1 MEKTSIS
8 TVRPFLKW
16 AGGKGQLLNKIE
28 LIYPFDENIT
38 KYAEPFV
45 GGGAVLFDILNKY
58 DLNEIYIS
66 DINSELIN
74 TYKIIQNNID
84 ELIYLLWEY
93 HNEYIYL
100 DDEDRKMYY
109 NYKRDL
115 FNEMDTTLDSI
126 RKAALMIFLNKTCFN
141 GLYRVNKNG
150 IFNVPMGKY
159 KNPCICDEENL
170 RKVSEKLQNV
180 KIVCGDYRESRDF
193 IDNHTFVYFDPP
205 YRPITKT
212 SNFTSYTKDSFT
224 DDNQIEL
231 GKFVDEMDKRG
242 AKIAISSSDPK
253 NINPEDNFMDDIY
266 SKYNIKRV
274 EANRMINSKGNSRGK
289 INELLIFNY

>member
-1 MEKTSIS
+1 MENKTTS
-8 TVRPFLKW
+8 TVKPFLKW

-28 LIYPFDENIT
+28 LIYLFDENIT

-58 DLNEIYIS
+58 DLEEVYIS
-66 DINSELIN
+66 DINPELIN
-74 TYKIIQNNID
+74 TYKVIQNNIE

-100 DDEDRKMYY
+100 DDEDRKIYY
-109 NYKRDL
+109 NYKRKV
-115 FNEMDTTLDSI
+115 FNETDTTFDPI
-126 RKAALMIFLNKTCFN
+126 KKAALMIFLNKTCFN
-141 GLYRVNKNG
+141 GLYRVNKQG
-150 IFNVPMGKY
+150 LFNVPMGKY
-159 KNPCICDEENL
+159 KKPCICDEENL
-170 RKVSEKLQNV
+170 RNVSTKLQNV
-180 KIVCGDYRESRDF
+180 EIVCGDYRESRDF

-289 INELLIFNY
+289 INELLICNY

>member
-1 MEKTSIS
+1 MGNQT
-8 TVRPFLKW
+8 TVKPFLKW

-58 DLNEIYIS
+58 DLEEVYIS
-66 DINSELIN
+66 DINPELIN
-74 TYKIIQNNID
+74 TYKVIQNNIE
-84 ELIYLLWEY
+84 ELIYLLWKY

-100 DDEDRKMYY
+100 DEEDRKMYY

-141 GLYRVNKNG
+141 GLYRVNKQG
-150 IFNVPMGKY
+150 LFNVPMGKY
-159 KNPCICDEENL
+159 KKPCICDEENL
-170 RKVSEKLQNV
+170 RNISKKLQNV

-193 IDNHTFVYFDPP
+193 IDNHTFIYFDPP

-253 NINPEDNFMDDIY
+253 NIDPEDNFIDDIY

-274 EANRMINSKGNSRGK
+274 EANRMINSKGNARGK

>member
-1 MEKTSIS
+1 MGNQT
-8 TVRPFLKW
+8 TVKPFLKW

-58 DLNEIYIS
+58 DLDEIYIS

-74 TYKIIQNNID
+74 TYKVIQNNID

-100 DDEDRKMYY
+100 DDENRKMYY

-115 FNEMDTTLDSI
+115 FNEMDTTSDSI

-141 GLYRVNKNG
+141 GLYRVNKQG
-150 IFNVPMGKY
+150 LFNVPMGKY
-159 KNPCICDEENL
+159 KKPCICDEENV
-170 RKVSEKLQNV
+170 RNVSTKLQNV
-180 KIVCGDYRESRDF
+180 EIVCGDYRESRDF

-212 SNFTSYTKDSFT
+212 SNFTSYNKDSFT
-224 DDNQIEL
+224 DNNQIEL

-253 NINPEDNFMDDIY
+253 NIDFEDNFMDDIY
-266 SKYNIKRV
+266 SKYNIKRI

>member
-1 MEKTSIS
+1 
-8 TVRPFLKW
+8 
-16 AGGKGQLLNKIE
+16 
-28 LIYPFDENIT
+28 
-38 KYAEPFV
+38 
-45 GGGAVLFDILNKY
+45 
-58 DLNEIYIS
+58 
-66 DINSELIN
+66 
-74 TYKIIQNNID
+74 
-84 ELIYLLWEY
+84 
-93 HNEYIYL
+93 
-100 DDEDRKMYY
+100 MYY

-141 GLYRVNKNG
+141 GLYRVNKQG
-150 IFNVPMGKY
+150 LFNVPMGKY
-159 KNPCICDEENL
+159 KKPCICDEENL
-170 RKVSEKLQNV
+170 RNVSAKLQNV

-212 SNFTSYTKDSFT
+212 SNFTSYNKDSFT

-231 GKFVDEMDKRG
+231 GKFVDEMDNRG

-253 NINPEDNFMDDIY
+253 NIDPEDNFIDDIY

-289 INELLIFNY
+289 INELLICNY

>member
-1 MEKTSIS
+1 MGNKITSP
-8 TVRPFLKW
+8 VKPFLKW

-58 DLNEIYIS
+58 DLDEIYIS
-66 DINSELIN
+66 DINPELIN
-74 TYKIIQNNID
+74 TYKVIQNNIE
-84 ELIYLLWEY
+84 ELIYSLWEY
-93 HNEYIYL
+93 QNEYIYL

-109 NYKRDL
+109 THKRNV
-115 FNEMDTTLDSI
+115 FNETGIKSFPI

-141 GLYRVNKNG
+141 GLYRVNKKG
-150 IFNVPMGKY
+150 LFNVPMGKY

>member
-1 MEKTSIS
+1 MGKTSIS

-58 DLNEIYIS
+58 DLDEIYIS
-66 DINSELIN
+66 DINLELIN
-74 TYKIIQNNID
+74 TYNVIQNNID

-93 HNEYIYL
+93 HHEYIYL
-100 DDEDRKMYY
+100 DEEDRKMYY

-115 FNEMDTTLDSI
+115 FNEMNTTSYSI

-141 GLYRVNKNG
+141 GLYRVNKQG
-150 IFNVPMGKY
+150 LFNVPMGKY

-170 RKVSEKLQNV
+170 RNVSAKLQNV

-289 INELLIFNY
+289 LNELLICNY

>member
-1 MEKTSIS
+1 MGNQT
-8 TVRPFLKW
+8 TVKPFLKW

-74 TYKIIQNNID
+74 TYKVIQNNIE

-100 DDEDRKMYY
+100 DEEDRKMYY
-109 NYKRDL
+109 NHKRDL
-115 FNEMDTTLDSI
+115 FNEMDTTSDSI

-141 GLYRVNKNG
+141 GLYRVNKQG
-150 IFNVPMGKY
+150 LFNVPMGKY
-159 KNPCICDEENL
+159 KKPCICDEENL
-170 RKVSEKLQNV
+170 RNVSTKLQNV
-180 KIVCGDYRESRDF
+180 EIVCGDYRESRDF

-212 SNFTSYTKDSFT
+212 SNFTSYNKDSFT

-231 GKFVDEMDKRG
+231 GKFVDEMDSRG

-253 NINPEDNFMDDIY
+253 NIDPKDNFIDDIY

-289 INELLIFNY
+289 INELLICNY

>member
-74 TYKIIQNNID
+74 TYKVIQNNID

-141 GLYRVNKNG
+141 GLYRVNKQG
-150 IFNVPMGKY
+150 LFNVPMGKY

-170 RKVSEKLQNV
+170 RNVSAKLQNV
-180 KIVCGDYRESRDF
+180 EIICGDYRESRDF

-212 SNFTSYTKDSFT
+212 SNFTSYNKDSFT

-253 NINPEDNFMDDIY
+253 NIDSEDNFIDDIY
-266 SKYNIKRV
+266 SKYNIKRI